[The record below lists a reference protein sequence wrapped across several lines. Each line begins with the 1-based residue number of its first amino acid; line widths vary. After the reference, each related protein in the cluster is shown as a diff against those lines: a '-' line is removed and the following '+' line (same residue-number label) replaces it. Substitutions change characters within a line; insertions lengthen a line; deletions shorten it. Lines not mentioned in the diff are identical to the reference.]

1 MTGFLL
7 HSIGESVSR
16 HTLRQLKF
24 IIPGAFITYIFDTHR
39 VFLGLLN
46 SPEPNDWARTSAVL
60 SLVFGSVVV
69 GLFLY
74 VLLVP
79 WIRGI
84 EPNYHSWRQSRILSS
99 VIPILTAAILVG
111 WSLLSFT
118 LGTWSSLGYME
129 GTIGASGL
137 YALAFGLIGLLPAP
151 KVHRS

>member
-1 MTGFLL
+1 MTGFRL
-7 HSIGESVSR
+7 HTIGESISR
-16 HTLRQLKF
+16 HTFRQLKF
-24 IIPGAFITYIFDTHR
+24 IIPGALITYIFDTHR

-60 SLVFGSVVV
+60 SLALGSIVV

-74 VLLVP
+74 VLLIP

-84 EPNYHSWRQSRILSS
+84 DPNYRSWRQSHSLSS
-99 VIPILTAAILVG
+99 VIPILTVAILGG

-118 LGTWSSLGYME
+118 LGTWSSLGYLE

-137 YALAFGLIGLLPAP
+137 YALTFGLIGLLPAP